1 MATITQR
8 DNGKWQAKVR
18 PKGHPAQ
25 SKTFLDQDD
34 AKAWARAIETEQD
47 RGIYIQRS
55 HAEKTTLREVI
66 NRYRDEVVPTKKA
79 QRQALSCLRGV
90 EADLGGYALAA
101 ITPAV
106 LANYRLRR
114 LSIVDPQTVRKDL
127 GMIQRLLKA
136 AHLDWGIILPGG
148 IPQVRMPKQPPGRE
162 RRVSAEE
169 FAAII
174 EATESPELPAI
185 VILAVETA
193 MRRSEIVQT
202 LCWSRIRFIDGGK
215 AIAHLPTGET
225 KNDEGRHVPLSTSAT
240 AALKRVPKRG
250 DSDRVFSSAPD
261 SITRAWVRARDRAR
275 KAYESRCA
283 ADGIPADPKFLVGA
297 RLHDVRHEAT
307 SRLFEMGVFSNI
319 MEIAAI
325 TGHKDLASLK
335 RYTHLRAED
344 LAAKLG

>member
-18 PKGHPAQ
+18 PKGYPSQ
-25 SKTFLDQDD
+25 SKTFLTRKD
-34 AKAWARAIETEQD
+34 AEGWARSIETEQD
-47 RGIYIQRS
+47 RGLYIQRS
-55 HAEKTTLREVI
+55 NAERTTLREVI
-66 NRYRDEVVPTKKA
+66 ERYREEVVPTKKA
-79 QRQALSCLRGV
+79 QRQALSCLRGI
-90 EADLGGYALAA
+90 EKDLGDYALVA
-101 ITPAV
+101 ITPAL
-106 LANYRLRR
+106 LADYRQRR
-114 LSIVDPQTVRKDL
+114 LAIVNPQTVRKDL
-127 GMIQRLLKA
+127 GMIQRVLKA

-148 IPQVRMPKQPPGRE
+148 IPQVRMPKQPSGRD

-169 FAAII
+169 LAAII

-185 VILAVETA
+185 VVLAVETA
-193 MRRSEIVQT
+193 MRRSEIVKT
-202 LCWSRIRFIDGGK
+202 LRWSRISFIDGDK

-225 KNDEGRHVPLSTSAT
+225 KTDVGRSVPLSTSAT
-240 AALKRVPKRG
+240 AALKRVPRRG

-275 KAYESRCA
+275 QAYESRCA
-283 ADGIPADPKFLVGA
+283 TEGIPADPDFLVGA

-307 SRLFEMGVFSNI
+307 SRLFEMGVFGNI

-325 TGHKDLASLK
+325 TGHKDLSMLK
-335 RYTHLRAED
+335 RYTHLRVEY